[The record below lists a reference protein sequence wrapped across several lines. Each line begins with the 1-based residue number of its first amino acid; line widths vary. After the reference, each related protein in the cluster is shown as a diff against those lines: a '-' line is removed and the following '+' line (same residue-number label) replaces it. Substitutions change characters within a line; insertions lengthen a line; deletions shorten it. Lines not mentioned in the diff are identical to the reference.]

1 MKKLQLILSFLFV
14 SICVNAQITINGVV
28 RDTVTRKPLADVN
41 VILQNKN
48 TTAIYG
54 YAITDEEGKYSITC
68 TTRADSLQILITGLN
83 VRETRL
89 IISAKSQNVDI
100 YVISEAL
107 QIREVKV
114 KADPIVRRSDT
125 IDYFVSS
132 FADQSDR
139 TIGDVLSKMPGIDV
153 AANGQIS
160 YNGKP
165 INKFYIENLDM
176 LEGRYGI
183 ATNNIQANDISKVQ
197 VYENHQPTKV
207 LQGVQHSDNAAINL
221 TLKENIKGTFNAVMQ
236 LGGGYKPL
244 MWNNE
249 LVVMYFTRS
258 FQTMNTYKNNNS
270 GNDVAQELMSHTDDS
285 QEYYNSAIIGIQK
298 PSTPNVTQSRYL
310 KNNIHTFSIN
320 TLKRVN
326 VDIDIKANAFYVH
339 DEQKSLG
346 NSQTTYHLPDGILY
360 IPEDIF
366 ARTATDKFEAGTEY
380 LANTKTAFIKNKLQV
395 NGMWNKD
402 YGTAITNSDDVSQHF
417 KNPQFSVA
425 DEFAVI
431 KVYNRLR
438 LSFAS
443 TNSYTKSTIKLNV
456 QPLLFPFI
464 FDNNSD
470 FEGTL
475 QEMNT
480 SNFKSRTTV
489 FTSRQ
494 YGRFDLGINGGY
506 DLQIEKMTSALNP
519 VDNMQTYASSDSLH
533 NDIQWNQFKLI
544 VSPYLRYSRG
554 SLFSVNINMP
564 VYFLNQYSNDK
575 IIDVKNKRNKL
586 IFEPSLQISYKLN
599 INTSISAGAI
609 ISSSYNGSLYDMY
622 SGYVMT
628 YYRNIGNNLGLYGDA
643 LYQNY
648 NVSLSYGN
656 AIKSLFGSLSAIYFN
671 NKNKLIKSIN
681 YFGELSQISS
691 QKIDNTLDGYIIS
704 GKISKRYDN
713 IASTFGLFCSYR
725 KNFSDLLRQDVLMKY
740 INNYINI
747 GVSANVRLGQ
757 LGSFEYNISLGQNT
771 AKIKNNADKFSPIK
785 NLMQNTSLNIFIT
798 KMFTFT
804 VAGEHFYNS
813 AITDGSRSMFFTDA
827 YFVYKTKRI
836 DYILEARNLTN
847 EKVYKSAS
855 YSDISDYIYSY
866 ELRPISFLLK
876 VRFSLK

>member
-1 MKKLQLILSFLFV
+1 MKKILYIFSFLL
-14 SICVNAQITINGVV
+14 ICFYADAQITIVGVV
-28 RDTVTRKPLADVN
+28 RDTITHKPLADVN
-41 VILQNKN
+41 VILQNTN

-54 YAITDEEGKYSITC
+54 YAITDENGKYSITC
-68 TTRADSLQILITGLN
+68 RTGADSLMILLTGLN
-83 VRETRL
+83 VRETQL
-89 IISAKSQNVDI
+89 FISAKSQNVDI
-100 YVISEAL
+100 YVVSEAL

-125 IDYFVSS
+125 IDYFVNS

-139 TIGDVLSKMPGIDV
+139 TIGDVLGKMPGIDV
-153 AANGQIS
+153 AASGQIS

-183 ATNNIQANDISKVQ
+183 ATNNIQASDISKVQ
-197 VYENHQPTKV
+197 VYENHQPKKV

-221 TLKENIKGTFNAVMQ
+221 TLKENVKGTFNAVMQ

-244 MWNNE
+244 TWNDE
-249 LVVMYFTRS
+249 LVAMYFTRS
-258 FQTMNTYKNNNS
+258 FQTMNTYKTNNS
-270 GNDVAQELMSHTDDS
+270 GNDVTQELISHTDDS

-310 KNNIHTFSIN
+310 KNNIHTFAVN
-320 TLKRVN
+320 TLKRIN
-326 VDIDIKANAFYVH
+326 IDIDIKANAFYIH

-346 NSQTTYHLPDGILY
+346 NSQTTYHLPTGALY
-360 IPEDIF
+360 VPEDIF
-366 ARTATDKFEAGTEY
+366 ARTATDKFEASAEY
-380 LANTKTAFIKNKLQV
+380 LANTETAFIKNKLQV
-395 NGMWNKD
+395 NGMWNKN
-402 YGTAITNSDDVSQHF
+402 YGAATTNNDDVTQHF

-431 KVYNRLR
+431 KAYKRLR
-438 LSFAS
+438 LSFGS
-443 TNSYTKSTIKLNV
+443 TNSYTKSTINLNV
-456 QPLLFPFI
+456 HPLLYPFI
-464 FDNNSD
+464 FDYNSN
-470 FEGTL
+470 FAGTL

-489 FTSRQ
+489 FTSRE
-494 YGRFDLGINGGY
+494 YGRFELGINGGY
-506 DLQIEKMTSALNP
+506 DLQIEKMSSALTP
-519 VDNMQTYASSDSLH
+519 VDNIQSHASADSLH
-533 NDIQWNQFKLI
+533 NDIQWNQFKLF

-554 SLFSVNINMP
+554 SLFSINMNLP

-575 IIDVKNKRNKL
+575 IIDMKNKRHKFIL
-586 IFEPSLQISYKLN
+586 EPNLQISYKLN
-599 INTSISAGAI
+599 INTSISAGAM
-609 ISSSYNGSLYDMY
+609 ISNYNGSLYDTY

-628 YYRNIGNNLGLYGDA
+628 NYRSIGNNLGLPDDA

-656 AIKSLFGSLSAIYFN
+656 AIKSLFGSLNAIYFN

-681 YFGELSQISS
+681 YFGELSQMSS

-740 INNYINI
+740 ISNYINI
-747 GVSANVRLGQ
+747 GASANVRLGKI
-757 LGSFEYNISLGQNT
+757 GSFEYNISFGRNV
-771 AKIKNNADKFSPIK
+771 AKIKNSADGFSPIK
-785 NLMQNTSLNIFIT
+785 NIMQNASLNVFIT

-804 VAGEHFYNS
+804 ASAEHFHNS
-813 AITDGSRSMFFTDA
+813 AITEGSKSMFFTDA
-827 YFVYKTKRI
+827 YFVYKTKRV

-847 EKVYKSAS
+847 EKTYKSAS
-855 YSDISDYIYSY
+855 YSDISDYVYSY
-866 ELRPISFLLK
+866 ELRPILFLFK
-876 VRFSLK
+876 IRFSLK

>member
-1 MKKLQLILSFLFV
+1 MKRILSIFYFLL
-14 SICVNAQITINGVV
+14 ICFYANAQITIVGVV
-28 RDTVTRKPLADVN
+28 RDTITHKPMADVN

-54 YAITDEEGKYSITC
+54 YAITDDEGKYSITC
-68 TTRADSLQILITGLN
+68 TTSADSLMILLTGLN

-89 IISAKSQNVDI
+89 VISSKSQNIDI
-100 YVISEAL
+100 DVVSEAL
-107 QIREVKV
+107 QIREARV

-139 TIGDVLSKMPGIDV
+139 TIGDVLQKMPGIDV
-153 AANGQIS
+153 ASNGQIS

-165 INKFYIENLDM
+165 INKFYIENLDL

-197 VYENHQPTKV
+197 VYENHQPKKV
-207 LQGVQHSDNAAINL
+207 LQGVHHSDNAAINL
-221 TLKENIKGTFNAVMQ
+221 TLKENVKGTFNAVMQ

-244 MWNNE
+244 MWNDE

-258 FQTMNTYKNNNS
+258 FQTMNTYKTNNS
-270 GNDVAQELMSHTDDS
+270 GNDVAQELASHTDDS
-285 QEYYNSAIIGIQK
+285 QEYYSAAIIGIQQ

-310 KNNIHTFSIN
+310 KNNIHTVAIN
-320 TLKRVN
+320 TLQHIN
-326 VDIDIKANAFYVH
+326 VDVDIKANAFYIH

-360 IPEDIF
+360 LPENIF
-366 ARTATDKFEAGTEY
+366 ARTATDKLEASAEY
-380 LANTKTAFIKNKLQV
+380 LANTKTSFIKNKLQI

-402 YGTAITNSDDVSQHF
+402 YGTVKTDNDDVFQRF
-417 KNPQFSVA
+417 KNPQFSIA

-438 LSFAS
+438 LSFGS
-443 TNSYTKSTIKLNV
+443 TNSFTKSAIKLNV
-456 QPLLFPFI
+456 TPLLYPFI
-464 FDNNSD
+464 FDNNNNV
-470 FEGTL
+470 EGTL

-480 SNFKSRTTV
+480 SNFKSRTTF

-506 DLQIEKMTSALNP
+506 DLQIEKMITALTP
-519 VDNMQTYASSDSLH
+519 VDNVQSYSSADSLH
-533 NDIQWNQFKLI
+533 NDIQWNQFKLFI
-544 VSPYLRYSRG
+544 NPQLRYARG
-554 SLFSVNINMP
+554 GFNINMNIP

-575 IIDVKNKRNKL
+575 IIEVKNKRNKF
-586 IFEPSLQISYKLN
+586 IAESSLQMSYKLN
-599 INTSISAGAI
+599 INTSISAGAN
-609 ISSSYNGSLYDMY
+609 ISNYKGSLYDAY
-622 SGYVMT
+622 SGYIMT
-628 YYRNIGNNLGLYGDA
+628 DYRNIANNIGLPDDA

-648 NVSLSYGN
+648 NISLSYGN

-691 QKIDNTLDGYIIS
+691 QKTDNTLDGYIIS

-725 KNFSDLLRQDVLMKY
+725 KNFSDLLRQDVLLKY

-747 GVSANVRLGQ
+747 GASANVRLGEI
-757 LGSFEYNISLGQNT
+757 GSFEYNISFGQNA
-771 AKIKNNADKFSPIK
+771 AKIINSNDKFSPIK
-785 NLMQNTSLNIFIT
+785 NIMQNTLLNIFIT
-798 KMFTFT
+798 KMFTFSIT
-804 VAGEHFYNS
+804 AEHFYNN
-813 AITDGSRSMFFTDA
+813 AISEGSKSMFFADT
-827 YFVYKTKRI
+827 YFIYKTKRV

-847 EKVYKSAS
+847 KKTYKSAS

-866 ELRPISFLLK
+866 ELRPVSFLFK
-876 VRFSLK
+876 IRFSLK